1 MVQKQILALSVGCL
15 DSLTPAVDSQV
26 TAHSASDRLWIIT
39 WLFFWITGRVD
50 WTVKMSG
57 NAFFQRSERIL
68 TAKHL
73 NGPLE
78 DNTFNMLSKGM

>member
-1 MVQKQILALSVGCL
+1 MVQKQILTLSVGCL
-15 DSLTPAVDSQV
+15 GSLLWNHRPQLAVHLTV
-26 TAHSASDRLWIIT
+26 RASAGC
-39 WLFFWITGRVD
+39 FWITGRVD
-50 WTVKMSG
+50 WTGKMSG

-78 DNTFNMLSKGM
+78 DSTFSMLSKCM